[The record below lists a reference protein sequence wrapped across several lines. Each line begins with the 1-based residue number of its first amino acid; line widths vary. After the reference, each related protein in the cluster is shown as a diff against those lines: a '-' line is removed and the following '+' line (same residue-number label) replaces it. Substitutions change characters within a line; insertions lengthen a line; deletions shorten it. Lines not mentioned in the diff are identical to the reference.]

1 MLFGDDDPAVKADVA
16 KPVLGEEWK
25 IIGQSAD
32 P

>member
-1 MLFGDDDPAVKADVA
+1 MGEDDPAVRAEAA

-25 IIGQSAD
+25 IIGQLPD